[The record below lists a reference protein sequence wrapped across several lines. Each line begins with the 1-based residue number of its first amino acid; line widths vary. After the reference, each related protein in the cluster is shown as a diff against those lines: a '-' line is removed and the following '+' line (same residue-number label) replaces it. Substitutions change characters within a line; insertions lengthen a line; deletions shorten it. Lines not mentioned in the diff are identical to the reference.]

1 MVEYML
7 QYGRL
12 RPLEVHAGG
21 GRRRWTDEQKARIV
35 AESFAPGA
43 VVAEVARRHEI
54 MPQHLTT
61 WRAAARRGELVLPA
75 DDDLAFAP
83 VVLSDALQV
92 RDGGGSLEVRI
103 GDAAI
108 RVDRGSDLGLLRDVI
123 QALKAVA

>member
-83 VVLSDALQV
+83 VVLSDAPQAEGV
-92 RDGGGSLEVRI
+92 GGLEVRI
-103 GDAAI
+103 GDAVI

>member
-35 AESFAPGA
+35 AESFEPGA

-75 DDDLAFAP
+75 DDDAEFAR
-83 VVLSDALQV
+83 VVLDDAPHAP
-92 RDGGGSLEVRI
+92 GGSGLEVRI
-103 GDAAI
+103 CGAVI
-108 RVDRGSDLGLLRDVI
+108 RVDRGSDLGLLREVV